1 MGDEGGFAPNIQDNK
16 EGLQLLVE
24 VCVRVRPCV
33 YVCARAC
40 VHSSKR
46 APSMPCS
53 ASCARDLKCAC
64 VCVLCGQAIANA
76 GYTGKIKIGMD
87 VAASEFYQVLSA
99 LTSLLS
105 LSSLFCF
112 YISQSC
118 SCARARSPSPTL
130 SPSSL
135 SLLARWRSLV
145 H

>member
-1 MGDEGGFAPNIQDNK
+1 MSRYA
-16 EGLQLLVE
+16 
-24 VCVRVRPCV
+24 
-33 YVCARAC
+33 YVCARASMC
-40 VHSSKR
+40 VR
-46 APSMPCS
+46 ALAFIRLSARLYMPCS

-64 VCVLCGQAIANA
+64 VWVLCGQAIANA

-105 LSSLFCF
+105 LSSLFRF

-118 SCARARSPSPTL
+118 SCARARSPSPPL